1 MSLTKWTLKRT
12 SNPSELPVSLDE
24 AKRHLRLALSDTT
37 QDPELELLIIAAAE
51 RLERDINRQIISATY
66 ELTTC
71 EFGDYIL
78 IPVRPVTSISSV
90 QYLDTDGVSQT
101 LTDYRFD
108 EGRQAI
114 VPNVGETFPSTVT
127 DSSAVTVSFV
137 AGYGSDAD
145 CLPRL
150 IKAAILLCVGK
161 WFFDPAQESSG
172 LHSSE
177 AAYDR
182 IIRNLTPGI
191 YP

>member
-1 MSLTKWTLKRT
+1 MSLTNWTLKRT
-12 SNPSELPVSLDE
+12 SNPSELPVSLSE
-24 AKRHLRLALSDTT
+24 VKSHLRLAPSDTT
-37 QDPELELLIIAAAE
+37 QDSELTLLIIAAAE

-66 ELTTC
+66 EMSTC

-78 IPVRPVTSISSV
+78 IPVRPVTAVASV
-90 QYLDTDGVSQT
+90 SYLDTDGNSQA

-108 EGRQAI
+108 DARQAVI
-114 VPNVGETFPSTVT
+114 PAINGTFPTT
-127 DSSAVTVSFV
+127 LDDPNAVTIVFT
-137 AGYGSDAD
+137 AGYGTDGD

-150 IKAAILLCVGK
+150 IKAAIMLCVGK

-172 LHSSE
+172 LHSTE

-182 IIRNLTPGI
+182 IIRNLTPGL